1 MDEPRRVALF
11 VTCIVDQLMPE
22 VGVATVRLLRRAGCE
37 VVFPSQQTCC
47 GQPFFNSGFRKQAEK
62 LAMRSIEIFEQE
74 ETVVLPS
81 GSCTAMIR
89 VEYPHLLAN
98 HDGWSQRA
106 ERLAAKSYELSE
118 FLVQET
124 RWKPLPVKLM
134 DKVPLN
140 PPLPAKVTNVQT
152 KDEAPVSEVSGLQP
166 ITYHDSC
173 HMCRHLNLREEP
185 RQLLSQAGCSLR
197 EMDESDRCCGFGGLF
212 SLRMPEV
219 STAMTAEKLQQA
231 SESGAATI
239 VTADPGCLMQMRE
252 MAGRNGPTKIS
263 TNGPTKGSK
272 NGPKMEHL
280 AVILEKMTR

>member
-62 LAMRSIEIFEQE
+62 LAMRSIEIFEEE

-89 VEYPHLLAN
+89 AEYPHLLTN
-98 HDGWSQRA
+98 HHGWSQRA

-118 FLVQET
+118 FLVHET
-124 RWKPLPVKLM
+124 RWRPLPGELQGKGS
-134 DKVPLN
+134 PN
-140 PPLPAKVTNVQT
+140 PLPSEMGTNVQT
-152 KDEAPVSEVSGLQP
+152 KEEADASEASGFKP

-173 HMCRHLNLREEP
+173 HMCRHLNLQKEP
-185 RQLLSQAGCSLR
+185 RQLLSQAGCSLH

-231 SESGAATI
+231 TDSGASSI
-239 VTADPGCLMQMRE
+239 VSADPGCLMQMRQ
-252 MAGRNGPTKIS
+252 MTGQDGPK
-263 TNGPTKGSK
+263 KGFR

>member
-1 MDEPRRVALF
+1 MDKPRRVALF

-37 VVFPSQQTCC
+37 VLFPSQQTCC
-47 GQPFFNSGFRKQAEK
+47 GQPFFNSGFRKQAEE
-62 LAMRSIEIFEQE
+62 LAMRSIEIFEEE

-89 VEYPHLLAN
+89 AEYPHLLAS
-98 HDGWSQRA
+98 HHGWSGRA

-118 FLVQET
+118 FLVHET
-124 RWKPLPVKLM
+124 RWQPLPREPQGK
-134 DKVPLN
+134 DSPN
-140 PPLPAKVTNVQT
+140 PPPSEEGTNVQAEE
-152 KDEAPVSEVSGLQP
+152 EAVVSEISALKP

-173 HMCRHLNLREEP
+173 HMCRNLNLRKEP

-197 EMDESDRCCGFGGLF
+197 EMGESDRCCGFGGLF

-219 STAMTAEKLQQA
+219 SSAMTAEKLQQA
-231 SESGAATI
+231 SESGAQTI

-252 MAGRNGPTKIS
+252 MAGRNDPEK
-263 TNGPTKGSK
+263 
-272 NGPKMEHL
+272 GPKKGFEMEHL
-280 AVILEKMTR
+280 AVILEKRTR

>member
-1 MDEPRRVALF
+1 MNKPRRVALF

-22 VGVATVRLLRRAGCE
+22 VGVASVRLLQRAGCE
-37 VVFPSQQTCC
+37 VIFPKQQTCC

-62 LAMRSIEIFEQE
+62 LAMRSIEIFEEE

-89 VEYPHLLAN
+89 AEYPHLLAN
-98 HDGWSQRA
+98 HRGWSGRA

-118 FLVQET
+118 FLVHEAQ
-124 RWKPLPVKLM
+124 WKPLSGEPKGKDSPSLPPPEKGTSVQVK
-134 DKVPLN
+134 K
-140 PPLPAKVTNVQT
+140 
-152 KDEAPVSEVSGLQP
+152 EAAVSETPGIKP

-173 HMCRHLNLREEP
+173 HMCRRLNLREEP

-219 STAMTAEKLQQA
+219 STAMTAEKLRQA
-231 SESGAATI
+231 SESGAQTI

-252 MAGRNGPTKIS
+252 MAEQNGPG
-263 TNGPTKGSK
+263 NGPRKGFD
-272 NGPKMEHL
+272 MEHL